1 MAENKSGKKI
11 SIIGAGN
18 VGATIAYTFAV
29 AGTCSDVVLI
39 DINKEKAKGEAMD
52 IRQGVSFS
60 HNVEIWDGTYDD
72 AADSD
77 IIVVTLGLARK
88 PGQTRLD
95 LAQANVNI
103 IKSVMPQ
110 LAKAAPDA
118 IYVVVSNPVDIIT
131 YTILKCTD
139 LSPKQV
145 IGSGTALDTSRLRSS
160 IADHVGLSPN
170 SVHAYVFG
178 EHGDSS
184 FIPWSLTNIA
194 GIPMEEYCAD
204 QDHADLDEEEIINE
218 VRTAGAEVIKRKG
231 ATFYAIA
238 MSVNKICDS
247 ILRDDVAANL
257 LKAALDSYDR
267 RIVTWNAESFGGEGD
282 LPKSFEFT
290 GAVIFISN
298 LPMFKIPQAII
309 SRSAPADVSMT
320 RPEIITRMR
329 QIVKGGEF
337 LADIDMDI
345 KEDALNFIAQHINNP
360 QVKSINLRTLIAV
373 ATNRRCKPA
382 NWERLSLSM
391 MMAAR

>member
-194 GIPMEEYCAD
+194 GIPMEEYCKD
-204 QDHADLDEEEIINE
+204 QEHADIDEDEIINE

-238 MSVNKICDS
+238 MSVNKICDN
-247 ILRDDVAANL
+247 ILRDANNIMTVSTMMNGKYGISDVCLSLPAVIGANGIEKEVTPTL
-257 LKAALDSYDR
+257 TDEEIEKLKASAAALRNVLDR
-267 RIVTWNAESFGGEGD
+267 
-282 LPKSFEFT
+282 LEF
-290 GAVIFISN
+290 
-298 LPMFKIPQAII
+298 
-309 SRSAPADVSMT
+309 
-320 RPEIITRMR
+320 
-329 QIVKGGEF
+329 
-337 LADIDMDI
+337 
-345 KEDALNFIAQHINNP
+345 
-360 QVKSINLRTLIAV
+360 
-373 ATNRRCKPA
+373 
-382 NWERLSLSM
+382 
-391 MMAAR
+391 